1 MSEIVFTVVAFYL
14 LSIAVTCFPFIL
26 SQLMQTVHPLLWV
39 ESGGGGGGRAVSHID
54 VLMARLA
61 FFPSFV
67 A

>member
-26 SQLMQTVHPLLWV
+26 PQLIQTVHPLLWV
-39 ESGGGGGGRAVSHID
+39 ESGGGGGGAVSHID
-54 VLMARLA
+54 VLRARLA
-61 FFPSFV
+61 FLPSFV

>member
-26 SQLMQTVHPLLWV
+26 PQLIQTVHPLLWV
-39 ESGGGGGGRAVSHID
+39 ESGGEGGGAVSHID
-54 VLMARLA
+54 VLRARLA
-61 FFPSFV
+61 FHPSFV